1 MSIKLTNQDILDYL
15 KVSKA
20 RNIYDVLIF
29 YDIKINPEPVEK
41 KVRNQILELQV
52 FEWNIY
58 TKYKKQKL

>member
-41 KVRNQILELQV
+41 KVRNQVLELQV
-52 FEWNIY
+52 FEWN
-58 TKYKKQKL
+58 LS

>member
-41 KVRNQILELQV
+41 KVRNQVLELQV